1 LACKEE
7 MGSSRRAAAKRDDVM
22 GSAFADMA
30 AVETKVVELEWVTGN
45 CGVED
50 LYGGSGWGVEKLVGW
65 IRRVGEGNKVAKEAF
80 GGVV

>member
-1 LACKEE
+1 
-7 MGSSRRAAAKRDDVM
+7 
-22 GSAFADMA
+22 MA